1 MTLGEEITLVDTV
14 SFSGLTPGEEY
25 VLKGRVMD
33 KATGEVLVQ
42 NDREITKEKKFTPKE
57 SDGTVE
63 IEFTINTLE
72 LQEHEL
78 VVFEKLY
85 DLKGNLIAEH
95 EDLEDQNQTVTV
107 PKKPDEPD
115 IPPQILGIHPGNKGM
130 YLIMLLAVSGLAGVM
145 LIILRRKQHE
155 VQSE

>member
-1 MTLGEEITLVDTV
+1 MEQKFVPEEA
-14 SFSGLTPGEEY
+14 E
-25 VLKGRVMD
+25 
-33 KATGEVLVQ
+33 
-42 NDREITKEKKFTPKE
+42 
-57 SDGTVE
+57 GTVE

-95 EDLEDQNQTVTV
+95 EDLEDQDQTVTV

-115 IPPQILGIHPGNKGM
+115 IPTQILGIHPENKGM

-145 LIILRRKQHE
+145 LIILRRKQHNR
-155 VQSE
+155 

>member
-1 MTLGEEITLVDTV
+1 M
-14 SFSGLTPGEEY
+14 
-25 VLKGRVMD
+25 
-33 KATGEVLVQ
+33 
-42 NDREITKEKKFTPKE
+42 
-57 SDGTVE
+57 E

-72 LQEHEL
+72 LQKHEL

-95 EDLEDQNQTVTV
+95 EDLEDQDQTVTV

-115 IPPQILGIHPGNKGM
+115 IPPQILGIHPGNNGM

-145 LIILRRKQHE
+145 LIILRRKQRE
-155 VQSE
+155 AQSE